1 MLAGFVGVFEE
12 EEGVLEVVGWRAW
25 VWVEFV
31 VDVDVQVV
39 GEEETKE
46 VDEKTGYILQLVSV
60 AVQFSADCLQS
71 SATYRCERSGSRA
84 A

>member
-1 MLAGFVGVFEE
+1 MVLAGFVGVFE

-39 GEEETKE
+39 GEEETKK
-46 VDEKTGYILQLVSV
+46 VDEKTWKPRVYKWRV
-60 AVQFSADCLQS
+60 
-71 SATYRCERSGSRA
+71 ERKR
-84 A
+84 